1 MKKLIFAIVGLCAA
15 VMTAL
20 AGDEEITVKV
30 SVEGTNNSALKKQ
43 CDIQGKKAAV
53 KKYLEKMGNSKIT
66 EKVIDEA
73 MSAYTK
79 FVEDIEADE
88 SEYED
93 GALTCSYTVT
103 IKQTDLA
110 EWLKNEGID
119 LNAAADG
126 SSLEIFVM
134 EEPPD
139 AGQLQLGDKMGS
151 FFFNKYGEFQKT
163 IRDGLVAEANKWG
176 FKIILLEDNENYEEF
191 KKKDPN
197 LVGVSYNVN
206 GDTRGF
212 MVTDGFLRAVQENN
226 PDAIVMYYRI
236 DSLTYNPQSK
246 SVRSSL
252 ALNLKN
258 LADNSTRALGNIK
271 GYELKASGNQ
281 EDEIMTDFSKCVMA
295 ALDELMDQ
303 KGVGKKITAE
313 IKSMRNAA
321 ARPKGPMKLVI
332 NCSKVDSK
340 IKIKVRNG
348 LKKALV
354 SNGLTKQTKVVKDSL
369 SCVVEPNKDFGDLDD
384 VWGKVSE
391 ILPEFLGE
399 DIEITDEWAK
409 KNGDTLTVTIG
420 K

>member
-1 MKKLIFAIVGLCAA
+1 
-15 VMTAL
+15 
-20 AGDEEITVKV
+20 
-30 SVEGTNNSALKKQ
+30 
-43 CDIQGKKAAV
+43 
-53 KKYLEKMGNSKIT
+53 MGNSKIT
-66 EKVIDEA
+66 EKIVDEA
-73 MSAYTK
+73 MSAYAK
-79 FVEDIEADE
+79 FIEDIDADE

-163 IRDGLVAEANKWG
+163 IRDGLVAEANRWG

-271 GYELKASGNQ
+271 GYELKASGTQ
-281 EDEIMTDFSKCVMA
+281 EDEIMTDFGKCVMA

-321 ARPKGPMKLVI
+321 ARPKGPMKLVV

-354 SNGLTKQTKVVKDSL
+354 SAGLTDQTKVVKDSL
-369 SCVVEPNKDFGDLDD
+369 SCVVKPSKDFGDLDD

>member
-1 MKKLIFAIVGLCAA
+1 MKRLMMVFVGVLAICFAAF
-15 VMTAL
+15 
-20 AGDEEITVKV
+20 AGDDEVTVKV
-30 SVEGTNNSALKKQ
+30 SVAGTNNSALKKQ
-43 CDIQGKKAAV
+43 CEVKGKKDGI
-53 KKYLEKMGNSKIT
+53 KKYLTKLGNAKIT

-73 MSAYTK
+73 MSSYAK
-79 FVEDIEADE
+79 FIEDIEADE
-88 SEYED
+88 QEYED
-93 GALTCSYTVT
+93 GELTCSYTVT
-103 IKQTDLA
+103 IKQEAIST
-110 EWLKNEGID
+110 WLKTEGID
-119 LNAAADG
+119 MNAAADG

-139 AGQLQLGDKMGS
+139 AGQMLLGDEVGN
-151 FFFNKYGEFQKT
+151 FFFNRYNEFQ
-163 IRDGLVAEANKWG
+163 RRVRGALVKKVGTFG
-176 FKIILLEDNENYEEF
+176 FKVVLLENNENYAEM
-191 KKKDPN
+191 KKVDPV

-206 GDTRGF
+206 GDTKGF
-212 MVTDGFLRAVQENN
+212 TQTPDFIETVQNNN
-226 PDAIVMYYRI
+226 PDAIALYYRI
-236 DSLTYNPQSK
+236 AALAFDPSTGAIRVTVALSLKTLS
-246 SVRSSL
+246 
-252 ALNLKN
+252 
-258 LADNSTRALGNIK
+258 DNSTEEVGTRDYEQKTSNKVPAMIMADFATAVERAMNLLLNGE
-271 GYELKASGNQ
+271 G
-281 EDEIMTDFSKCVMA
+281 MA
-295 ALDELMDQ
+295 AQLNA
-303 KGVGKKITAE
+303 KV
-313 IKSMRNAA
+313 KSLRNAA

-399 DIEITDEWAK
+399 DIEITDDWAK

>member
-1 MKKLIFAIVGLCAA
+1 MKKLIFAIVGLCAV

-43 CDIQGKKAAV
+43 CDVQGKKAAV

-73 MSAYTK
+73 MSAYSK
-79 FVEDIEADE
+79 FIEDIDADE

-103 IKQTDLA
+103 IKQTDIA
-110 EWLKNEGID
+110 EWLKEEGID

-163 IRDGLVAEANKWG
+163 IRDGLVEEANKWG

-191 KKKDPN
+191 TKNDPN
-197 LVGVSYNVN
+197 LVGASYNVN

-212 MVTDGFLRAVQENN
+212 MVTDGFLRTVQENN

-236 DSLTYNPQSK
+236 DSLTYNPESK
-246 SVRSSL
+246 SIRSSL

-271 GYELKASGNQ
+271 GYELKASGTQ
-281 EDEIMTDFSKCVMA
+281 EDEIMTDFGKCVMA

-303 KGVGKKITAE
+303 KGVGKKISAE

-354 SNGLTKQTKVVKDSL
+354 SAGLTEKTKVVKDSL
-369 SCVVEPNKDFGDLDD
+369 SCVVKPSEDFGDLDD

-391 ILPEFLGE
+391 ILPEFLGD

>member
-1 MKKLIFAIVGLCAA
+1 MKRLMMMFVGIFAICFA
-15 VMTAL
+15 AL
-20 AGDEEITVKV
+20 AGDEEVTVKV
-30 SVEGTNNSALKKQ
+30 SVAGANNSALKKQ
-43 CDIQGKKAAV
+43 CEVKGKKDGI
-53 KKYLEKMGNSKIT
+53 KKYLTKLGNAKIT

-73 MSAYTK
+73 MSSYAK
-79 FVEDIEADE
+79 FIEDIEADE
-88 SEYED
+88 QEYED
-93 GALTCSYTVT
+93 GELTCSYTVT
-103 IKQTDLA
+103 IKQEAIST
-110 EWLKNEGID
+110 WLKTEGID
-119 LNAAADG
+119 MNAAADG

-139 AGQLQLGDKMGS
+139 AGQMLLGDEVGN
-151 FFFNKYGEFQKT
+151 FFFNRYNEFQ
-163 IRDGLVAEANKWG
+163 RRVRGALVKKVGTFG
-176 FKIILLEDNENYEEF
+176 FKVVLLENNENYAEM
-191 KKKDPN
+191 KKVDPV

-206 GDTRGF
+206 GDTKGF
-212 MVTDGFLRAVQENN
+212 TQTPDFIETVQNNN
-226 PDAIVMYYRI
+226 PDAIALYYRI
-236 DSLTYNPQSK
+236 AALAFDPSTGAIRVTVALSLKTLS
-246 SVRSSL
+246 
-252 ALNLKN
+252 
-258 LADNSTRALGNIK
+258 DNSTEEVGTRDYEQKTSNKVPAMIMADFATAVERAMNLLLNGE
-271 GYELKASGNQ
+271 G
-281 EDEIMTDFSKCVMA
+281 MA
-295 ALDELMDQ
+295 AQLNA
-303 KGVGKKITAE
+303 KV
-313 IKSMRNAA
+313 KSLRNAA

-399 DIEITDEWAK
+399 DIEITDDWAK